1 MRANA
6 SICLAAVVA
15 LLAASIPSAITTAR
29 SAKPAKAEQIIAGQA
44 SVIDGDTLEVHGLR
58 IRLAAIDAPESR
70 QSCRRADK
78 SWPCGRRAAFALA
91 DRIGMRPV
99 TCRWHHRDRYR
110 RAVAICE
117 VGGVDLG
124 GWMVEQGHA
133 LAYRRYGTSYIRQ
146 EDAARAARRGMWSG
160 SFVPPWALRAGH
172 AGEVSA
178 RTYAGS

>member
-1 MRANA
+1 MRTNA
-6 SICLAAVVA
+6 SICLAAVLA
-15 LLAASIPSAITTAR
+15 SLAASIPSAISTAR
-29 SAKPAKAEQIIAGQA
+29 SAKPAKAEQVIAGRA
-44 SVIDGDTLEVHGLR
+44 SVIDGDTLEVHGRR

-70 QSCRRADK
+70 QSCRRADEL
-78 SWPCGRRAAFALA
+78 WPCGRRAAFALA
-91 DRIGMRPV
+91 DRIGVRPV
-99 TCRWHHRDRYR
+99 TCRWHDRDRYR
-110 RAVAICE
+110 RAVAFCE

-133 LAYRRYGTSYIRQ
+133 LAYRRYGTSYIRL

-172 AGEVSA
+172 ADEVSA